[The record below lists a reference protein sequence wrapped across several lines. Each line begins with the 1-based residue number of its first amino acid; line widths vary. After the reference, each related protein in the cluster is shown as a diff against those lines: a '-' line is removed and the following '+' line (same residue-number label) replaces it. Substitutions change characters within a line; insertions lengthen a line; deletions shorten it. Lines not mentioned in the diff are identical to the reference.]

1 MSDFE
6 QLVIRETIISTC
18 LDMLALDIN
27 QGTSGN
33 VSTRI
38 EKGFLIT
45 PSAMAYNAML
55 PDHIVELD
63 FHGNHQ
69 SSQRPSSEWRLHRD
83 IYSHYSEAQAI
94 IHAHSTFCTALACLH
109 RSIPAFHYMVAVA
122 GGVDIRCAEYATF
135 GTQALAENIIAAL
148 EDRRACLMANHGM
161 ICYGRDLDHAL
172 FLASEVET
180 LAKQYWHAC
189 QLGTPT
195 LLADEEMR
203 QVIHTFETRYQPAR
217 A

>member
-94 IHAHSTFCTALACLH
+94 IHTHSTFCTALACLH